1 MSYLQYLL
9 ILWDV
14 DNSVSVVRR
23 DAKGVISIKEELI
36 TFKWPRKGI
45 YEGKI
50 IDSSGK
56 KQFLSTGYPFLV
68 LERLQEGYGFQGIT
82 AH

>member
-1 MSYLQYLL
+1 MLYLQYLL
-9 ILWDV
+9 VLWDI
-14 DNSVSVVRR
+14 DNSVSVVQK
-23 DAKGVISIKEELI
+23 DAKGVISIREELI

-56 KQFLSTGYPFLV
+56 L
-68 LERLQEGYGFQGIT
+68 
-82 AH
+82 